1 MEKFIQ
7 FFRSKSP
14 LAFLVV
20 GVLLIVL
27 SYFLE
32 KKLPNI
38 FMGMRLLAFVAVL
51 YGIMKFFSKK

>member
-7 FFRSKSP
+7 FLKSKSP
-14 LAFLVV
+14 LAFLVI
-20 GVLLIVL
+20 GVTLILL

-51 YGIMKFFSKK
+51 YGLMKFFSKK